1 MKPDMTQ
8 DSAAAT
14 SQEPTSDLS
23 QGYCIELE
31 VRPGGFTVS
40 DPQPLDDEGDEPT
53 DTDQE
58 VPTLAEALKH
68 IMAVVKAQPVGADE
82 QAHMS
87 AGYNAG
93 RSM

>member
-1 MKPDMTQ
+1 MMQEMDS

-23 QGYCIELE
+23 QGYRIELE

-53 DTDQE
+53 DTDNT
-58 VPTLAEALKH
+58 VPTLAEAMKH

-82 QAHMS
+82 NAMME
-87 AGYNAG
+87 AGHAMG